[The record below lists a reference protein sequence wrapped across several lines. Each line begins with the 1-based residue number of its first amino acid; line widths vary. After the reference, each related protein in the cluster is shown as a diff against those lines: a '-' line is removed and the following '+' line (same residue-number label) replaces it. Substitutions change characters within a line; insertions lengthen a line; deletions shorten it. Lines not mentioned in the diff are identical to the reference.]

1 MRREKKFT
9 PVESS
14 KAFSGDKMPLKFM
27 VNVKTAPGRRSPAGF
42 TLIEI
47 MVVVLIIGLLAT
59 LVAVNVIPRKEEA
72 NRVKACADIK
82 SLETALKLYYLD
94 NHTYPTT
101 EQGLKALV
109 AQPTVGKIPCCW
121 KEGGYVEG
129 GHIPK
134 DPWDNAYVYISPAP
148 NGSDYE
154 IISYGADGKPGGEGK
169 DKDITSLDTGS
180 CQ

>member
-1 MRREKKFT
+1 MQNKNNKHVLLHLLTCVKGKRGEKHFQYLN
-9 PVESS
+9 E
-14 KAFSGDKMPLKFM
+14 
-27 VNVKTAPGRRSPAGF
+27 RSQIKHPSGF

-59 LVAVNVIPRKEEA
+59 LVAVNVLPRKEEA

-94 NHTYPTT
+94 NHMYPTT

-109 AQPTVGKIPCCW
+109 EKPTTGKIPCCW
-121 KEGGYVEG
+121 KEGGYIEG

-134 DPWDNAYVYISPAP
+134 DPWGNDYVYISPAP
-148 NGSDYE
+148 NGADYE

-169 DKDITSLDTGS
+169 DKDITSLDTGE

>member
-1 MRREKKFT
+1 MQKQKGCT
-9 PVESS
+9 PLESDKAYRGNTLRLEFPVHS
-14 KAFSGDKMPLKFM
+14 KTKQ
-27 VNVKTAPGRRSPAGF
+27 PGGFLSGF

-94 NHTYPTT
+94 NHGYPTT
-101 EQGLKALV
+101 EQGLKSLV
-109 AQPTVGKIPCCW
+109 EQPTIGKIPCCW
-121 KEGGYVEG
+121 KQGGYIEG

-134 DPWDNAYVYISPAP
+134 DPWDNDYVYISPAP

>member
-1 MRREKKFT
+1 MQTEK
-9 PVESS
+9 
-14 KAFSGDKMPLKFM
+14 
-27 VNVKTAPGRRSPAGF
+27 GF

-94 NHTYPTT
+94 NHVYPTT

-109 AQPTVGKIPCCW
+109 EQPTTGKIPCCW
-121 KEGGYVEG
+121 KQGGYIEG

-134 DPWDNAYVYISPAP
+134 DPWGNEYVYISPAP

-154 IISYGADGKPGGEGK
+154 IISYGSDGKPGGEGK
-169 DKDITSLDTGS
+169 DKDITSLDTGD